1 MWWAPHRLGCLPS
14 GRQAA
19 ADYTFGNLA
28 HKMPTGH
35 LSWNAEDTAD
45 SNGPRHRH
53 RRCGFAGVWLGNL
66 ENIQLGYKGY
76 RSSPLLQ
83 GFQSGRTS
91 APLGRGLGS
100 EEGVG
105 GASSIVGGAF
115 YAMGGAYSHAPQDTI
130 SPKRSRLF
138 CLGWSPRSGLARG
151 KAPRACSLQE
161 ALKG

>member
-19 ADYTFGNLA
+19 ADYTVGNLA

-76 RSSPLLQ
+76 RSSPLLH
-83 GFQSGRTS
+83 GFRSGRTS
-91 APLGRGLGS
+91 APLARGLGS
-100 EEGVG
+100 AEGVG
-105 GASSIVGGAF
+105 GASSPGGVDGASPTLWAGLQPREWAELPPEAWASPENSRISEAF
-115 YAMGGAYSHAPQDTI
+115 H
-130 SPKRSRLF
+130 
-138 CLGWSPRSGLARG
+138 
-151 KAPRACSLQE
+151 E
-161 ALKG
+161 

>member
-66 ENIQLGYKGY
+66 ENIQLGYKGC
-76 RSSPLLQ
+76 RTSPLLH
-83 GFQSGRTS
+83 GFRSGRTS

-100 EEGVG
+100 AEGVG
-105 GASSIVGGAF
+105 GASSAVGGASSL
-115 YAMGGAYSHAPQDTI
+115 APWDRTSDRAGGRKGADAGFSVWAGA
-130 SPKRSRLF
+130 LG
-138 CLGWSPRSGLARG
+138 LGWPVARLRERVPSR
-151 KAPRACSLQE
+151 KH
-161 ALKG
+161 